1 MVETV
6 LGLTDLQIR
15 FFTAFGQTV
24 VAVAVGMIAY
34 RQWRTARNKLKFDL
48 FTRRLEAYNRVREA
62 TIQAIAA
69 DWREEADH
77 DVFLSLRDVRW
88 LFGQSVYDFVWKELY
103 EPVVDLWDAKTTIAE
118 PGVLSDPEVRKAR
131 DAAIL
136 RRRELRRALNRSMA
150 RLDEV
155 MGEYLT
161 LSH

>member
-62 TIQAIAA
+62 TIRAIAA

-136 RRRELRRALNRSMA
+136 RRRELRHALNRSMA

>member
-62 TIQAIAA
+62 TTRAIAA

-103 EPVVDLWDAKTTIAE
+103 EPVVDLWDVKTTIAE

-136 RRRELRRALNRSMA
+136 RRRELRHALTRSMT

>member
-6 LGLTDLQIR
+6 LGLTDLQVR

-62 TIQAIAA
+62 TIRAIAA

-103 EPVVDLWDAKTTIAE
+103 EPVVDLWDVKTTIAE

-131 DAAIL
+131 DAAIQ
-136 RRRELRRALNRSMA
+136 RRRELRHALNRSIA